1 MRIKGVS
8 PLIATII
15 LVALTVSIGAII
27 VGWGRSYIQRQIKC
41 TSYSADLYIAQWK
54 SQNSVLE
61 IKFVNSGIEPIL
73 KDDLLVIIFDTQ
85 GGKHVCGKDTL
96 NTEGCSHS
104 SGSPSRIDPGNYTIF
119 SVDIPDATT
128 WRDYIVGGEL
138 WLEIIGCG
146 RISPTIEITT

>member
-1 MRIKGVS
+1 MSIKGVS

-15 LVALTVSIGAII
+15 LIALTVSIGAII
-27 VGWGRSYIQRQIKC
+27 VGWGRSYIQKQIKC

-54 SQNSVLE
+54 PQNSVLE

-73 KDDLLVIIFDTQ
+73 KNELLVIILDTQ
-85 GGKHVCGKDTL
+85 GGKRVCGNDTL

-104 SGSPSRIDPGNYTIF
+104 LASPSRIDPGNYSIF
-119 SVDIPDATT
+119 SVSIPSTT
-128 WRDYIVGGEL
+128 PWKDYIVGGEL